1 MSSKE
6 EFLRLLKEDQEFRYA
21 VAGLIG
27 FKEVLERID
36 NNTAA
41 IKTLQEEVAQHS
53 REIKTLQEQ
62 VTEHSKAIQTL
73 QQEVAENTRAIKA
86 LQEQVAEH
94 SKDIKALQEQVAEL
108 SKDIKALQEQ
118 VAEHGK
124 AIKALQSQVAE
135 LGRALVALGAR
146 WGLMAESSFREAM
159 KNIVERV
166 FGGTV
171 DKWARYDYE
180 GLVYGR
186 PAIVEVDLIIKDDTH
201 LLVEVKSSISR
212 GDVAEL
218 LRKAQRYEREVGVKP
233 MLAIVSPYVADAA
246 RKLAEELAIEVYTA
260 LS

>member
-73 QQEVAENTRAIKA
+73 QQEVAENTRA
-86 LQEQVAEH
+86 
-94 SKDIKALQEQVAEL
+94 IKALQEQVAEL